1 MSKPGLGT
9 GYDPLEGILTPPSSP
24 TPVKSDRPVKVVDRT
39 PDAPGPTAVT
49 AGRRQPAITPPPQVR
64 QGRHK
69 LTTYLP
75 VGLYEWVAAEVD
87 SATGEGYAASIA
99 DVVRMALEQ
108 LRSGDV
114 EVVRKRLRGQ

>member
-1 MSKPGLGT
+1 M
-9 GYDPLEGILTPPSSP
+9 
-24 TPVKSDRPVKVVDRT
+24 
-39 PDAPGPTAVT
+39 
-49 AGRRQPAITPPPQVR
+49 
-64 QGRHK
+64 
-69 LTTYLP
+69 TTYLP

-114 EVVRKRLRGQ
+114 EVVRKRLRGQEVSSNLFADGR